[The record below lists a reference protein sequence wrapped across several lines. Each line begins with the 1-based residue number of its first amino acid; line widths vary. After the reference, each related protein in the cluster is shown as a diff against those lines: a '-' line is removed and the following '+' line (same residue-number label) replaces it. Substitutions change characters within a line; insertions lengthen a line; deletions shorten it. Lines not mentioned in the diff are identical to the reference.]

1 MDTPTRPR
9 STRDRPAK
17 APLSEDAIVDAA
29 LALTRTE
36 GLDAVTMRRVA
47 AELDTGAASL
57 YVYVRN
63 RDELLRAMMDRV
75 AGTVPPIAADP
86 ERWREQAHD
95 LMRGLRDALEA
106 HPGLASVLTGEP
118 PTTEN
123 ALAGAE
129 SLLGIL
135 LAGGVTS
142 QDAAWAV
149 DILMLIVTATATEAD
164 VRRDSGDGAGLDVFR
179 IRETF
184 AGLSAE
190 RFPLLVSHASELTA
204 GAGEE
209 RFRFAID
216 TVLDGLVARAGGARS
231 AHSAARAAPRR
242 RVGGDGGSR
251 PASAR

>member
-1 MDTPTRPR
+1 MDAPTRPR

-17 APLSEDAIVDAA
+17 APLSENAIVDAA
-29 LALTRTE
+29 LAITRTE

-57 YVYVRN
+57 YVYVQN

-75 AGTVPPIAADP
+75 AGSVPRVTPNPAH
-86 ERWREQAHD
+86 WREQVHE
-95 LMRGLRDALEA
+95 LMRAFREALEA
-106 HPGLASVLTGEP
+106 HPGLASILTGEP

-123 ALAGAE
+123 GLAGAE
-129 SLLGIL
+129 TLLGIL
-135 LAGGVTS
+135 LAGEIAP

-164 VRRDSGDGAGLDVFR
+164 IRRAAGAVDTFQ

-184 AGLSAE
+184 AALPPS
-190 RFPLLVSHASELTA
+190 RFPLLVGHASELVS
-204 GAGEE
+204 GAGDE

-216 TVLDGLVARAGGARS
+216 TFLDGLIARTTR
-231 AHSAARAAPRR
+231 
-242 RVGGDGGSR
+242 GS
-251 PASAR
+251 PSEP

>member
-1 MDTPTRPR
+1 MNAPARPR

-17 APLSEDAIVDAA
+17 APLSEEAIVDAA
-29 LALTRTE
+29 LAITRAE

-57 YVYVRN
+57 YVYVSN

-75 AGTVPPIAADP
+75 AGAVPRVAPEP
-86 ERWREQAHD
+86 ERWREQVHD
-95 LMRGLRDALEA
+95 LMRSFREALEA

-135 LAGGVTS
+135 LAGGIAP

-164 VRRDSGDGAGLDVFR
+164 VRRTAGYSVDADVFR
-179 IRETF
+179 IRDTF
-184 AGLSAE
+184 ARLPPT
-190 RFPLLVSHASELTA
+190 RFPLLVAHASELVA
-204 GAGEE
+204 GAGDE
-209 RFRFAID
+209 RFRFAVD
-216 TVLDGLVARAGGARS
+216 TFLDGLASR
-231 AHSAARAAPRR
+231 AARA
-242 RVGGDGGSR
+242 
-251 PASAR
+251 

>member
-1 MDTPTRPR
+1 MNAPARPR

-17 APLSEDAIVDAA
+17 APLSENAIVDAA
-29 LALTRTE
+29 LAITRAE

-75 AGTVPPIAADP
+75 AGTVSRVAPEP
-86 ERWREQAHD
+86 ERWREQVHQ
-95 LMRGLRDALEA
+95 LMRGFRDALQA

-129 SLLGIL
+129 NLLGIL
-135 LAGGVTS
+135 LAGGIAS
-142 QDAAWAV
+142 QDASWAV

-164 VRRDSGDGAGLDVFR
+164 VRRGDGYTDDADFDHAVAR
-179 IRETF
+179 IRGTF
-184 AGLSAE
+184 AGLSPT
-190 RFPLLVSHASELTA
+190 RFPLLVGHASELVA
-204 GAGEE
+204 GAGDE

-216 TVLDGLVARAGGARS
+216 TFLDGLVARA
-231 AHSAARAAPRR
+231 ARA
-242 RVGGDGGSR
+242 
-251 PASAR
+251 

>member
-1 MDTPTRPR
+1 MDAATRPR

-29 LALTRTE
+29 LAITRIE

-57 YVYVRN
+57 YVYIRN

-75 AGTVPPIAADP
+75 AGTVPPIAPDP
-86 ERWREQAHD
+86 KRWREQAHD
-95 LMRGLRDALEA
+95 LMRGLRNALEA

-135 LAGGVTS
+135 LAGGITS

-149 DILMLIVTATATEAD
+149 DIFMLIVTATATEAD
-164 VRRDSGDGAGLDVFR
+164 VRRATGDGTEVDVFR
-179 IRETF
+179 IRDTF
-184 AGLSAE
+184 AGLPAT
-190 RFPLLVSHASELTA
+190 RFPLLVAHASELVA
-204 GAGEE
+204 GDGDE

-216 TVLDGLVARAGGARS
+216 TFLDGLVARAAQ
-231 AHSAARAAPRR
+231 A
-242 RVGGDGGSR
+242 
-251 PASAR
+251 

>member
-1 MDTPTRPR
+1 MAFASSRISEMNTPTRPR
-9 STRDRPAK
+9 STRERPAK
-17 APLSEDAIVDAA
+17 APLSENAIVDAA
-29 LALTRTE
+29 LAITRSE

-57 YVYVRN
+57 YVYVQN

-75 AGTVPPIAADP
+75 AGSVPRFTPNP
-86 ERWREQAHD
+86 ERWREQVHE
-95 LMRGLRDALEA
+95 LMRTFREALEA
-106 HPGLASVLTGEP
+106 DPGLASILTGEP

-135 LAGGVTS
+135 LAGGIAP

-149 DILMLIVTATATEAD
+149 DILMLLVTATATEAD
-164 VRRDSGDGAGLDVFR
+164 LRRATGEVDILR

-184 AGLSAE
+184 AALPPA
-190 RFPLLVSHASELTA
+190 RFPLLMGHASELVSGT
-204 GAGEE
+204 GDE

-216 TVLDGLVARAGGARS
+216 TFLDGLVART
-231 AHSAARAAPRR
+231 APAWP
-242 RVGGDGGSR
+242 SE
-251 PASAR
+251 P

>member
-1 MDTPTRPR
+1 MNSPTRQR

-29 LALTRTE
+29 LAITRAE

-47 AELDTGAASL
+47 AGLDTGAASL

-75 AGTVPPIAADP
+75 AGTVPRVAPDP
-86 ERWREQAHD
+86 ERWREQVHD
-95 LMRGLRDALEA
+95 LMRSFREALEV

-135 LAGGVTS
+135 LAGGIAS
-142 QDAAWAV
+142 QDASWAV

-164 VRRDSGDGAGLDVFR
+164 LRRTAGDSAELDVFR
-179 IRETF
+179 IRDTF
-184 AGLSAE
+184 AGLSTT
-190 RFPLLVSHASELTA
+190 RFPLLVNHASELTA
-204 GAGEE
+204 GAGDE

-216 TVLDGLVARAGGARS
+216 TFLDGLVARAT
-231 AHSAARAAPRR
+231 RA
-242 RVGGDGGSR
+242 
-251 PASAR
+251 

>member
-1 MDTPTRPR
+1 MNASTRPR

-17 APLSEDAIVDAA
+17 APLSENAIVDAA
-29 LALTRTE
+29 LAITAAE

-75 AGTVPPIAADP
+75 AGTVPRVTPEP
-86 ERWREQAHD
+86 ERWREQVHD
-95 LMRGLRDALEA
+95 LMRGFREALDA

-135 LAGGVTS
+135 LAGGIAP

-164 VRRDSGDGAGLDVFR
+164 IRRAAGLTTDADRDDAVAQ
-179 IRETF
+179 IRDTF
-184 AGLSAE
+184 TALSPM
-190 RFPLLVSHASELTA
+190 RFPLLVSHASGLVA
-204 GAGEE
+204 GAGDE

-216 TVLDGLVARAGGARS
+216 TFLDGLVARAGPGT
-231 AHSAARAAPRR
+231 
-242 RVGGDGGSR
+242 
-251 PASAR
+251 AST